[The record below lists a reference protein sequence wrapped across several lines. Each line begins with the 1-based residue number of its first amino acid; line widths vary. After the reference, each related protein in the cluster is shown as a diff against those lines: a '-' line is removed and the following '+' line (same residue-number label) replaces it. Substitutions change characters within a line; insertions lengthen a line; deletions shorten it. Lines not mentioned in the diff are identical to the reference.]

1 MTRSF
6 QAAAVLCAT
15 LAAACGGGGVQ
26 GRYVGKGE
34 TFFESLTFRSDNKVE
49 IVFIN
54 QLAEGTYEADGD
66 AVTMT
71 APNGDKARFVV
82 DDNGCLTNS
91 LVGTYCK
98 DGSAPSSAS
107 SGNAPPGGLAQVYEA
122 QASEGRI
129 ALEFGAAKKVKVTMQ
144 PSGPS
149 EIPDGMSFD
158 VPYEISGDEVTISLP
173 GNERLQLTREGN
185 DLEATMNGETV
196 RFVRR

>member
-6 QAAAVLCAT
+6 QAAALLCAT
-15 LAAACGGGGVQ
+15 LAAGCGGGGVQ

-54 QLAEGTYEADGD
+54 QLAEGSYEVDGD

-71 APNGDKARFVV
+71 APNGDKARFAL
-82 DDNGCLTNS
+82 DDDGCLTNS

-98 DGSAPSSAS
+98 DGSAPSAAS
-107 SGNAPPGGLAQVYEA
+107 SGNSSPGGLAQVYEA
-122 QASEGRI
+122 QAQEGRI
-129 ALEFGAAKKVKVTMQ
+129 ALEFGAAKKVRVTMK

-149 EIPDGMSFD
+149 EIPDGMSFE
-158 VPYEISGDEVTISLP
+158 VPYEVSGNDITISLP
-173 GNERLQLTREGN
+173 GSERLQLTRAGN
-185 DLEATMNGETV
+185 DLEGTMNGETV